1 VDPRAQRHLVGRMA
15 QSLAPPR
22 REELERWKILQLA
35 EFSNEL
41 ENLVALELMSR
52 DEVIEWEEKM
62 RSLLLR
68 VKGADGR
75 EGSRPWSLTVRAEP
89 PLDHEAQLGDPGVF
103 LRIAPVSHAPLVTD
117 GGGGFH
123 VLGFELYDAQVTI
136 VWCFTP
142 RSGEVPP
149 DEIREIKRQSE
160 GLSEKERE
168 RLEGVLEFGWRWRAD
183 HIPRLSDDAGTSYS
197 FAGGS
202 GPGGRTDGVT
212 GAVEVIAGRT
222 TLRPGVPPDASELV
236 VGWGTATIR
245 LPLE

>member
-1 VDPRAQRHLVGRMA
+1 MA
-15 QSLAPPR
+15 QSLLPPP
-22 REELERWKILQLA
+22 REELERWRDLRLA

-41 ENLVALELMSR
+41 EHLVALELMSS

-68 VKGADGR
+68 VKGMDGR
-75 EGSRPWSLTVRAEP
+75 EGSCPWSLTVRSEP
-89 PLDHEAQLGDPGVF
+89 PRYHEARQGDPGVF

-117 GGGGFH
+117 GGGGFQ

-149 DEIREIKRQSE
+149 DEWREIERQTE

-168 RLEGVLEFGWRWRAD
+168 RVEGVLESGWRWRAD

-202 GPGGRTDGVT
+202 GAGGRTDGFT
-212 GAVEVIAGRT
+212 GTVEVSAGRT
-222 TLRPGVPPDASELV
+222 TLRPGVPPDVSELV
-236 VGWGTATIR
+236 VGWGSATIR